1 MSKIKNGRFA
11 FVRCG
16 FQLAIRV
23 LYEIKNRI
31 QVIMTVNGTS
41 TNRNKISLTRTNIK
55 NKGKFPVLYSPPETK
70 KSFYVARSSFTSL
83 PVLSLP
89 ASGNFLM
96 QKRKTGKR
104 EAIEAKRRKR
114 KKAKGT

>member
-1 MSKIKNGRFA
+1 
-11 FVRCG
+11 
-16 FQLAIRV
+16 
-23 LYEIKNRI
+23 
-31 QVIMTVNGTS
+31 MTVNGFS

-70 KSFYVARSSFTSL
+70 ENFHVAHSSFTSL

-96 QKRKTGKR
+96 QNRKTGKK